1 MNQRPQS
8 VYFFGTCV
16 MDLIYPHAGVSAV
29 QLLQR
34 EGIKV
39 IYPPAQTCCG
49 QPAFNSGYRDEAR
62 TVARAQLSL
71 FPKPIP
77 IVVPSGSCA
86 GMMKHH
92 YPELFA
98 GQVDEAQALAV
109 ASRVYEFT
117 EFLVD
122 VLHIELTDLG
132 EPLKVAT
139 HTSCS
144 ARREMGVADKIERLL
159 DQLSQVQKVEQVR
172 KAECCGFGGTFA
184 VKEPEISAA
193 MVLDKVMHIR
203 ATQAQRL
210 VSQDCGCLMNISGAM
225 SKQGEAIPSQHIAE
239 FLWER
244 TGGKSA

>member
-1 MNQRPQS
+1 MSQRPDT
-8 VYFFGTCV
+8 VYLFGTCL
-16 MDLIYPHAGVSAV
+16 MDLMYPQAGVSAV
-29 QLLQR
+29 KLLQR

-39 IYPPAQTCCG
+39 IYPPDQTCCG

-62 TVARAQLSL
+62 TVARAQLKL

-92 YPELFA
+92 YGELFA
-98 GQVDEAQALAV
+98 GQIDEAQALDV
-109 ASRVYEFT
+109 ANRVYEFT

-122 VLHIELTDLG
+122 VLKVELKDLG
-132 EPLKVAT
+132 EPIKVAT

-159 DQLSQVQKVEQVR
+159 EQLSQVEKVEQAR

-184 VKEPEISAA
+184 VKEPEISAS
-193 MVLDKVMHIR
+193 MVLDKVTHIR
-203 ATQAQRL
+203 ATQAQCL
-210 VSQDCGCLMNISGAM
+210 VSQDCGCLMNIGGAM
-225 SKQGEAIPSQHIAE
+225 AKQGEAIPSQHIAE

>member
-1 MNQRPQS
+1 MSQRPDT
-8 VYFFGTCV
+8 VYLFGTCLI
-16 MDLIYPHAGVSAV
+16 DLLYPQAGVSAV

-34 EGIKV
+34 EGITV

-49 QPAFNSGYRDEAR
+49 QPAFNAGYRDEAR
-62 TVARAQLSL
+62 SVARTQLKL

-92 YPELFA
+92 YAELFA
-98 GQVDEAQALAV
+98 GQADAAQALDV
-109 ASRVYEFT
+109 ASRVYELT

-122 VLHIELTDLG
+122 VLNIELKDLG
-132 EPLKVAT
+132 EPIKVAT

-144 ARREMGVADKIERLL
+144 SRREMGVADKIESLL
-159 DQLSQVQKVEQVR
+159 SQLSNVEKVEQAR

-184 VKEPEISAA
+184 VKEPEISAS
-193 MVLDKVMHIR
+193 MVLDKVTHIR

-210 VSQDCGCLMNISGAM
+210 VSQDCGCLMNIGGAM
-225 SKQGEAIPSQHIAE
+225 AKQGEAIPSQHIAE

-244 TGGKSA
+244 TGETQA